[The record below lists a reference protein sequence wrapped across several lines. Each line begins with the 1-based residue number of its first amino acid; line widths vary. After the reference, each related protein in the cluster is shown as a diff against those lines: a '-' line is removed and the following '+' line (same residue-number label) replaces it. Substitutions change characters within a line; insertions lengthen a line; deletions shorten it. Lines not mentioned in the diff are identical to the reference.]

1 LSGGPAVHQ
10 LLPVLSY
17 GDAIGG
23 AVLRMRAMLRGLG
36 FRSTIYADLI
46 DRRLSR
52 EARPADELP
61 GALAREDALLYHL
74 SIGSPLARLVEASP
88 ARRVIVYHNL
98 TPPEFYRGTSPR
110 VVYWLERGERELQ
123 RLAPLA
129 DLVVGD
135 STYNLEAPLAA
146 GARRHTVIPP
156 PVDLGRLAPRPSAPA
171 LPPVVLFVG
180 RIAPNKRQEELIRV
194 IAAARATTLPEAR
207 LVLAGSADD
216 TGGYLAG
223 LHALAD
229 RLGVAGS
236 VDIPGRRL
244 SDAELGAQYA
254 QASVFAC
261 ASDHEGFCIPLLEAM
276 AFSVPVV
283 AHAAGAVPET
293 LGGAGV
299 LVESRD
305 PLVWAELVGRVV
317 GDGRLRG
324 ELAAAGRRRLAAF
337 SEEAI
342 SARLAEA
349 LRGIGVSPPPRRPRR
364 WGR

>member
-1 LSGGPAVHQ
+1 MSTTPAVHQ
-10 LLPVLSY
+10 LLPVFSY

-23 AVLRMRAMLRGLG
+23 AVLQMRGMLRRLG
-36 FRSTIYADLI
+36 YRSAIYADLI
-46 DRRLSR
+46 DRRLGR
-52 EARPADELP
+52 EARPAAELA
-61 GALAREDALLYHL
+61 GRMGRDDVLVYHL
-74 SIGSPLARLVEASP
+74 SIGSPLARLVEATP

-110 VVYWLERGERELQ
+110 VVYWLERGERELH

-156 PVDLGRLAPRPSAPA
+156 PVDLGRLAPRPSAPGC
-171 LPPVVLFVG
+171 PPVVLFVG

-223 LHALAD
+223 LRSLAE
-229 RLGVAGS
+229 RLGVAGA
-236 VDIPGRRL
+236 VEIPGRRL
-244 SDAELGAQYA
+244 SDAELGERYA
-254 QASVFAC
+254 AASVFAC

-283 AHAAGAVPET
+283 ARAAGAVPET
-293 LGGAGV
+293 LGEAGL
-299 LVESRD
+299 LVASRD
-305 PLVWAELVGRVV
+305 PLVWAELLARAA
-317 GDGRLRG
+317 GDRRLRDQ
-324 ELAAAGRRRLAAF
+324 LAAAGRRRLADF

-342 SARLAEA
+342 TARLAEA
-349 LRGIGVSPPPRRPRR
+349 LRGIGAGPPPRRPRR
-364 WGR
+364 WRR

>member
-1 LSGGPAVHQ
+1 MSAAPAVHQ
-10 LLPVLSY
+10 LLPVFSY

-23 AVLRMRAMLRGLG
+23 AVLQMRGMLRRLG
-36 FRSTIYADLI
+36 FRSSIYADLI
-46 DRRLSR
+46 DRRLGR
-52 EARPADELP
+52 EACPATD
-61 GALAREDALLYHL
+61 LAGRMTRDDVLVYHL
-74 SIGSPLARLVEASP
+74 SIGSPLARLVEATP

-110 VVYWLERGERELQ
+110 VVYWLERGERELR

-156 PVDLGRLAPRPSAPA
+156 PVDLSRLAPRPSSPRC
-171 LPPVVLFVG
+171 PPVVLFVG

-194 IAAARATTLPEAR
+194 IAATRATTLPEAR

-223 LHALAD
+223 LRSLAG
-229 RLGVAGS
+229 RMGVAEA
-236 VDIPGRRL
+236 VEIPGRRL
-244 SDAELGAQYA
+244 TDAELGAHYA
-254 QASVFAC
+254 AATVFAC

-276 AFSVPVV
+276 AFSVPVI
-283 AHAAGAVPET
+283 ARAAGAVPET

-299 LVESRD
+299 LVESGD
-305 PLVWAELVGRVV
+305 PLVWAELLARMAE
-317 GDGRLRG
+317 DRRLRA
-324 ELAAAGRRRLAAF
+324 ELAAAGLRRLADF
-337 SEEAI
+337 SEQAI
-342 SARLAEA
+342 TARLAEA
-349 LRGIGVSPPPRRPRR
+349 LRGIGVAPPPRRPRR
-364 WGR
+364 WAR

>member
-1 LSGGPAVHQ
+1 MSSVTAVHQ
-10 LLPVLSY
+10 LLPVFSY

-23 AVLRMRAMLRGLG
+23 AVLETRGMLRRLG

-46 DRRLSR
+46 DRRLGR
-52 EARPADELP
+52 EARPADQLA
-61 GALAREDALLYHL
+61 GALGREDVLVYHL
-74 SIGSPLARLVEASP
+74 SIGSPVARLVEASP
-88 ARRVIVYHNL
+88 ARRVLVYHNL

-110 VVYWLERGERELQ
+110 VVYWLERGERELR

-156 PVDLGRLAPRPSAPA
+156 PVDLTRLAPRPATPGS
-171 LPPVVLFVG
+171 PPVVLFVG

-194 IAAARATTLPEAR
+194 IAATRATTLPEAR
-207 LVLAGSADD
+207 LVLAGGADD

-223 LHALAD
+223 LRSLAE
-229 RLGVAGS
+229 RLGVAGA
-236 VDIPGRRL
+236 VEIRGQRL
-244 SDAELGAQYA
+244 SDAELGDHYA
-254 QASVFAC
+254 AASVFAC

-283 AHAAGAVPET
+283 ARAAGAVPET

-299 LVESRD
+299 LVGSHD
-305 PLVWAELVGRVV
+305 PLVWAELLGRAA
-317 GDGRLRG
+317 GDRRLRA
-324 ELAAAGRRRLAAF
+324 ELAAAGRARLADF
-337 SEEAI
+337 SVDAI
-342 SARLAEA
+342 TARLAEA